1 MTPLLLWEWVRPFT
15 LLAPSVGVLAGAMIG
30 SRGWPPLSTLW
41 GVASAAFLNAASNGV
56 NQIFDLDID
65 RLNKPDRVLPS
76 GRLSLL
82 EAKMSTLF
90 FFLLSFLAA
99 WAVPNKQ
106 FFIIVLLAA
115 GITFFYSSPPLRVK
129 RFPFLSNLWIAIPRG
144 TLLMV
149 SGWAAV
155 RDIWEKEAW
164 FIGGVFGLFVF
175 GATTTKDFSDV
186 EGDRRYGC
194 RTLPDLLG
202 FRGAALFMAPFLIF
216 PFLALPFGKSLDVLK
231 APAGA
236 LWFLGI
242 FLSLWGCYVT
252 RLILRKPEALAVDR
266 NHVSWKHMY
275 LILMAAQAG
284 LAWAYWGVG
293 H

>member
-1 MTPLLLWEWVRPFT
+1 MWELVRPFT

-30 SRGWPPLSTLW
+30 SGGWPPLEALW
-41 GVASAAFLNAASNGV
+41 GVISAAFLNAASNWV

-76 GRLSLL
+76 GRLSMR
-82 EAKMSTLF
+82 EAKGITAI
-90 FFLLSFLAA
+90 FFLLSFVVA
-99 WAVPNKQ
+99 WLVPNKQ
-106 FFIIVLLAA
+106 FFVIVCLAA
-115 GITFFYSSPPLRVK
+115 GITFFYSSPPLRMK

-149 SGWAAV
+149 SGWASV
-155 RDIWEKEAW
+155 RDIWVKDIW

-202 FRGAALFMAPFLIF
+202 FRGAALFMAPFLIL
-216 PFLALPFGKSLDVLK
+216 PFLALPLGKSLGLLE
-231 APAGA
+231 APTGA
-236 LWFLGI
+236 LWLLGI
-242 FLSLWGCYVT
+242 SLSLWGCYVT
-252 RLILRKPEALAVDR
+252 WLILRKPEALAVDR

-275 LILMAAQAG
+275 LMMMAAQAG
-284 LAWAYWGVG
+284 LAWAYWGVVP
-293 H
+293 